1 MRPLP
6 PWSSQISTARTCK
19 GVQPTVAMVLERY
32 ANKVRLVHHDMPID
46 ALHPQ
51 ARKVH
56 EAARCAGEQNKFWEY
71 RNARFRKAQNP

>member
-1 MRPLP
+1 
-6 PWSSQISTARTCK
+6 
-19 GVQPTVAMVLERY
+19 MVLERY
-32 ANKVRLVHHDMPID
+32 ANKVRLVHHDLPID

-71 RNARFRKAQNP
+71 RERAFPEGPKPSERTKIASDLG